1 LTSRWPPIAAL
12 VGILASVVG
21 CSIAIEGT
29 PVDPPL
35 QRGDEICIIE
45 NPPVRAEFLMAL
57 TRVLQQRGFR
67 VRVLDPNALTSA
79 CPLSASYLGKWSWD
93 FVPYMATGDIA
104 LFREGSQVGEATYR
118 APRGGWALTFG
129 IYRSTETKVGRM
141 VDQLFPGQ
149 P

>member
-93 FVPYMATGDIA
+93 FVPYTELPAVAGLSHSGSIA
-104 LFREGSQVGEATYR
+104 PPKPRLGAWSTSSSQASPNTSAV
-118 APRGGWALTFG
+118 
-129 IYRSTETKVGRM
+129 
-141 VDQLFPGQ
+141 
-149 P
+149 